1 MEDPMKPTIK
11 RAVIV
16 AALMTGGVLNAHAD
30 NDVWNNTAKY
40 PRNDAELHAA
50 SADCAERFGAPDNG
64 AETPRQHKRCMLGH
78 GWRFSHTVR
87 ERTWID
93 PESGLTCR
101 HSSFMDVPS
110 SECSNVD

>member
-1 MEDPMKPTIK
+1 M
-11 RAVIV
+11 
-16 AALMTGGVLNAHAD
+16 LNAYAD
-30 NDVWNNTAKY
+30 NDVYYPTTKY
-40 PRNDAELHAA
+40 GRSDVELHAA
-50 SADCAERFGAPDNG
+50 SAACAEKFGAPDNG
-64 AETPRQHKRCMLGH
+64 TETPRQYKRCMLGH

-101 HSSFMDVPS
+101 HSSFMGVPS